1 MDHRGIQYLYLHF
14 LNSNIYYFMKNR
26 IELELQAENF
36 DMNWLI
42 YAFSG
47 PILWA
52 LSTHI
57 DKYLVERYFKQGSV
71 AVLMVFTAIIGALTL
86 PFVWFL
92 QPDVVALDLESIVLI
107 AISGTLYMSAIYFYL
122 QALQTEE
129 ASTISPFFQAAGV
142 FGLIFGYAILGE
154 QISYSQIIGALLI
167 IAGSV
172 ILSLNFGQNTNH
184 VKKQL
189 VILMLFCAL
198 AISLS
203 SLIFKFFASHDEFW
217 TTTFWNFFGQALFG
231 VILMLAPK
239 NRKQFSEMIHANAG
253 ALLSVTMT
261 NELIN
266 LGGNLG
272 VRYTLI
278 LAPLGVVQAIS
289 STTSFFVLFFG
300 VILSLF
306 LPNLSREKITIGS
319 LMQKI
324 IATTLVFAGILLIN
338 MQ

>member
-1 MDHRGIQYLYLHF
+1 
-14 LNSNIYYFMKNR
+14 
-26 IELELQAENF
+26 
-36 DMNWLI
+36 MNWLI

-47 PILWA
+47 PVLWA
-52 LSTHI
+52 LSTHL
-57 DKYLVERYFKQGSV
+57 DKYLLERYFKEGSV
-71 AVLMVFTAIIGALTL
+71 AVLMVFTAIIGALAL
-86 PFVWFL
+86 PFVWLF
-92 QPDVVALDLESIVLI
+92 QPSVVALDHVSMAAI
-107 AISGTLYMSAIYFYL
+107 AASGILYMSAIYFYL

-142 FGLIFGYAILGE
+142 FGLILGYFILGE
-154 QISYSQIIGALLI
+154 QISNSQIIGVLLI

-172 ILSLNFGQNTNH
+172 ILSLRFGQGASQ

-203 SLIFKFFASHDEFW
+203 SLIFKFFAVRDEFW

-231 VILMLAPK
+231 LLLMLPAK

-253 ALLSVTMT
+253 ALLSVNLT

-272 VRYTLI
+272 VRYTLL

-306 LPNLSREKITIGS
+306 FPNLAREEISIGS
-319 LMQKI
+319 LIQKI
-324 IATTLVFAGILLIN
+324 IATTLVVAGVLLIN
-338 MQ
+338 TQ

>member
-1 MDHRGIQYLYLHF
+1 MY
-14 LNSNIYYFMKNR
+14 
-26 IELELQAENF
+26 
-36 DMNWLI
+36 WLI

-47 PILWA
+47 PVLWA

-71 AVLMVFTAIIGALTL
+71 AVLVVFTAITGALAL
-86 PFVWFL
+86 PFVWLF
-92 QPDVVALDLESIVLI
+92 QPGVVALDHRSMAAI
-107 AISGTLYMSAIYFYL
+107 AASGILYMSAIYFYL

-129 ASTISPFFQAAGV
+129 ASTIAPFFQAAGV
-142 FGLIFGYAILGE
+142 FGLILGYFILGE
-154 QISYSQIIGALLI
+154 QISYSQVIGVLLVI
-167 IAGSV
+167 TGSV
-172 ILSLNFGQNTNH
+172 ILSLRFGQGTSQI
-184 VKKQL
+184 KKQL

-203 SLIFKFFASHDEFW
+203 SLIFKFFAVRDEFW
-217 TTTFWNFFGQALFG
+217 TTIFWNFFGQALFG
-231 VILMLAPK
+231 VILMLAAE
-239 NRKQFSEMIHANAG
+239 NRKKFSEIIHANAK
-253 ALLSVTMT
+253 ALLSINIV

-272 VRYTLI
+272 VRYALL

-289 STTSFFVLFFG
+289 GTTSFFVLFFG

-306 LPNLSREKITIGS
+306 FPNLAREETSIGS

-324 IATTLVFAGILLIN
+324 IATALVVAGVLLIN

>member
-1 MDHRGIQYLYLHF
+1 MH
-14 LNSNIYYFMKNR
+14 
-26 IELELQAENF
+26 
-36 DMNWLI
+36 WLI

-47 PILWA
+47 PVLWA

-57 DKYLVERYFKQGSV
+57 DKYLVERYFKEGSV
-71 AVLMVFTAIIGALTL
+71 AVLMVFTAIIGALAL
-86 PFVWFL
+86 PFVWLF
-92 QPDVVALDLESIVLI
+92 QPGVVALDFESMVVI
-107 AISGTLYMSAIYFYL
+107 AASGILYMSAIYFYL

-129 ASTISPFFQAAGV
+129 ASTIAPFFQAAGV
-142 FGLIFGYAILGE
+142 FGLILGYFVLGE
-154 QISYSQIIGALLI
+154 QISYSQIIGVLLI
-167 IAGSV
+167 IAGSF
-172 ILSLNFGQNTNH
+172 ILSLRFGQGTSH

-189 VILMLFCAL
+189 VILMLFCVM

-203 SLIFKFFASHDEFW
+203 SLFFKFFAVRDEFW

-231 VILMLAPK
+231 VILMLVAE

-253 ALLSVTMT
+253 ALLSVNIE
-261 NELIN
+261 NEMI
-266 LGGNLG
+266 NLG
-272 VRYTLI
+272 VRYTLL
-278 LAPLGVVQAIS
+278 LAPQGVVQAIS

-306 LPNLSREKITIGS
+306 FPNLAREEISIGS

-324 IATTLVFAGILLIN
+324 IATALVVAGVLLIN

>member
-1 MDHRGIQYLYLHF
+1 MD
-14 LNSNIYYFMKNR
+14 
-26 IELELQAENF
+26 
-36 DMNWLI
+36 WLI

-47 PILWA
+47 PVLWA

-71 AVLMVFTAIIGALTL
+71 AVLMVFTAIIGVLAL
-86 PFVWFL
+86 PFIWLF
-92 QPDVVALDLESIVLI
+92 QPGVVALDYESMAVI
-107 AISGTLYMSAIYFYL
+107 AASGILYMGAIYFYL

-129 ASTISPFFQAAGV
+129 ASTIAPFFQAAGV
-142 FGLIFGYAILGE
+142 FGLILGYFVLGE
-154 QISYSQIIGALLI
+154 QVSNSQIIGVLLI

-172 ILSLNFGQNTNH
+172 ILSLRFGQGTSH

-189 VILMLFCAL
+189 VILMLSCAL

-203 SLIFKFFASHDEFW
+203 SLIFKFFAVRDEFW

-231 VILMLAPK
+231 VILMLAAK

-253 ALLSVTMT
+253 ALLSVNIT

-266 LGGNLG
+266 LGGNLA
-272 VRYTLI
+272 VRYTLL

-306 LPNLSREKITIGS
+306 FPNFARKEISIGS

-324 IATTLVFAGILLIN
+324 IATTFVVAGILLIN

>member
-1 MDHRGIQYLYLHF
+1 MY
-14 LNSNIYYFMKNR
+14 
-26 IELELQAENF
+26 
-36 DMNWLI
+36 WLI

-47 PILWA
+47 PVLWA

-71 AVLMVFTAIIGALTL
+71 AVLMVFTAIIGALAL
-86 PFVWFL
+86 PFVWLF
-92 QPDVVALDLESIVLI
+92 QPGVVALELESMVV
-107 AISGTLYMSAIYFYL
+107 ISASGILYMSAIYFYL

-129 ASTISPFFQAAGV
+129 ASTIAPFFQAAGV
-142 FGLIFGYAILGE
+142 FGLILGHFVLGE
-154 QISYSQIIGALLI
+154 QISNSQIIGVLLI

-172 ILSLNFGQNTNH
+172 ILSLRFGQGGSH

-198 AISLS
+198 AITLR
-203 SLIFKFFASHDEFW
+203 SLIFKFFAIRDEFW

-231 VILMLAPK
+231 VILMLAAE

-253 ALLSVTMT
+253 ALLSVNIS

-272 VRYTLI
+272 ARYTLL
-278 LAPLGVVQAIS
+278 LAPLAVVQAIS

-306 LPNLSREKITIGS
+306 FPNLTREEISIGS

-324 IATTLVFAGILLIN
+324 IATTLVVAGVLLIN

>member
-1 MDHRGIQYLYLHF
+1 MD
-14 LNSNIYYFMKNR
+14 
-26 IELELQAENF
+26 
-36 DMNWLI
+36 WLI

-47 PILWA
+47 PVLWA

-71 AVLMVFTAIIGALTL
+71 AVLMAFTAIIGALAL
-86 PFVWFL
+86 PFVWLF
-92 QPDVVALDLESIVLI
+92 QPGVVALDHESMVVI
-107 AISGTLYMSAIYFYL
+107 AASGILYMSAIYLYL

-129 ASTISPFFQAAGV
+129 ASTIAPFFQAAGV
-142 FGLIFGYAILGE
+142 FGLILGYFVLGE
-154 QISYSQIIGALLI
+154 QISYSQIVGVLLV

-172 ILSLNFGQNTNH
+172 ILSLRFGQGTSH

-189 VILMLFCAL
+189 VILMLFCTL

-203 SLIFKFFASHDEFW
+203 SLIFKFFAIQDKFW
-217 TTTFWNFFGQALFG
+217 TTTFWNFFGQAFFG
-231 VILMLAPK
+231 VILMLVAE
-239 NRKQFSEMIHANAG
+239 NRRQFSEMVHANAG
-253 ALLSVTMT
+253 ALLSVNIA

-272 VRYTLI
+272 VRYTLL

-300 VILSLF
+300 IILSLF
-306 LPNLSREKITIGS
+306 FPNLAREEISIGS

-324 IATTLVFAGILLIN
+324 IAITLVIAGVLLIN
-338 MQ
+338 M